1 MRVCYLAIVAVALAV
16 GCESGPRRCYKN
28 TTQSGQVYHEFA
40 NRVYLGVDSVGIDRE
55 DGTGYYQTWIY
66 NPASVETYYEDSTA
80 GRQR

>member
-1 MRVCYLAIVAVALAV
+1 
-16 GCESGPRRCYKN
+16 
-28 TTQSGQVYHEFA
+28 VYHEFA